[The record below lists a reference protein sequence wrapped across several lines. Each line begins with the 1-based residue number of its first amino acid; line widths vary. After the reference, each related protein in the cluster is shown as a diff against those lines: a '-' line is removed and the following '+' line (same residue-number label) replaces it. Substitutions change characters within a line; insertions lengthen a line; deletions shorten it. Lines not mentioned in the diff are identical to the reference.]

1 MNTVVTRCP
10 LWVNSG
16 HVQRKR
22 HVRFTPESGHS
33 ELVLRCPLCA
43 IGHRYVLTSLQRQ
56 RDDRLQQAGAYS
68 GAAMSGN
75 SITTIRCA
83 APSNYLNAL

>member
-1 MNTVVTRCP
+1 MSALGQKQTFALQKDMSALPPKADICGATRD
-10 LWVNSG
+10 
-16 HVQRKR
+16 
-22 HVRFTPESGHS
+22 VR
-33 ELVLRCPLCA
+33 LVPSDIA
-43 IGHRYVLTSLQRQ
+43 YVLTSLQRQ